1 MRLEPTTLAMAFVLL
16 FAAQASRA
24 GNADESAAG
33 RTSDV
38 PPGTLLYL
46 DQTRWQQIDRT
57 QKIALA
63 TDFMRI
69 FCGDPAMPPSVLVSC
84 LDEARESGS
93 MFERALSCIATRPPA
108 AQTVR

>member
-1 MRLEPTTLAMAFVLL
+1 MRLPPTTLAMALVLS
-16 FAAQASRA
+16 FAVETSRA
-24 GNADESAAG
+24 GNADESAAE

-46 DQTRWQQIDRT
+46 DQARWQQADRT

-69 FCGDPAMPPSVLVSC
+69 FCGDPAMPPSVLVTC
-84 LDEARESGS
+84 LDEARDSGS
-93 MFERALSCIATRPPA
+93 MFERALSCVATRPPRPKA
-108 AQTVR
+108 SP